1 MIRIDWIKQKGWAF
15 LLSIL
20 LPMGIMC
27 FVYFLLGIY
36 PGSDK
41 TILASDALSQ
51 TSNFFASLNNVLHGK
66 QSFFYS
72 WYGSLGLNYWS
83 FMAYY
88 LNGIFSPLIYFFDNS
103 QVPDALYLIIILKF
117 GAIGGAF
124 WIMSDQTFKIAQW
137 GKVMLSVS
145 YALSGFAVAYSPQQ
159 MWLDGLIYLPLVILG
174 IHRLMDSR
182 KPALLFSSYLLLFL
196 SNFYMAFMIGVFSF
210 LYVFCRFLTDPTRY
224 KNSLIPYLIT
234 SLLAGGASMVTI
246 LPTLFDLK
254 NNGESLTTLQTFFT
268 KDTGIWDIPVK
279 TMVGVYDT
287 SKFGSSPFLYFGL
300 LGLVFCLFYFIS
312 PKFPLKNK
320 LLYGSL
326 FLLLIGSVYIES
338 LNLFWHGFHSP
349 NMFLF
354 RFSFL
359 FSFLGL
365 LLAGFGLEKVTK
377 EDTNQLVNIV
387 MGMIILYIAIIF
399 FANRKRYDFLDK
411 TSIVATVLFLL
422 VYLSMWFI
430 CVKWYKNKRL
440 WWCLLL
446 IVFIGEITMNTQRMV
461 TGINQEWH
469 YPERMAYDRNYQDV
483 HQLVEATEKENDT
496 LYRLAN
502 LNSISR
508 NESFIYGYSGVSMFS
523 SIRNR
528 HSSMYL
534 DALGFRSN
542 GTNLT
547 IQYANNTLVMDA
559 LLGIKYNIAQ
569 KDPQKYG
576 FTLKETAGKHQLY
589 ENRLTLPLGILTDQG
604 IYKKDA
610 VKNQSE
616 LIQYLSNQKE
626 QLFYFSEAEMIK
638 QENVQIED
646 KGSFLFYSKTIPNKL
661 RKMTYSI
668 NVPARSQAY
677 LSLYGRGMDVDA
689 IIKVNGVEQRSG
701 LEENGQYYNLG
712 YYEKAKKIQV
722 EVSFSGEG
730 VVHLVKPT
738 AMFMDVDVF
747 EKSVQSIQKKGVA
760 FKTKGRVA
768 KADVTLEKAQVVLT
782 TIPYDR
788 GWSAYI
794 DGEKVK
800 IPTFKDAF
808 LALPVPKGTHT
819 IKLVF
824 LPEGFKIGFGLF
836 ICCLILFIFYNWWMV
851 KEARQT
857 KLIEDDQGKGV

>member
-1 MIRIDWIKQKGWAF
+1 MKRTDWIKQKGWAL
-15 LLSIL
+15 LLSML

-36 PGSDK
+36 PGSEK

-51 TSNFFASLNNVLHGK
+51 TSNFFASLNNTLHGK

-88 LNGIFSPLIYFFDNS
+88 LNGIFSPLVYFFDNS
-103 QVPDALYLIIILKF
+103 QVPDALYFIILLKF
-117 GAIGGAF
+117 GAIGSSF
-124 WIMSDQTFKIAQW
+124 WVMSEQLFKLPQW
-137 GKVMLSVS
+137 SKVILSVS
-145 YALSGFAVAYSPQQ
+145 YALSGFAIAYSPQQ

-174 IHRLMDSR
+174 IHRLMDQG
-182 KPALLFSSYLLLFL
+182 KPTVLFISYLLLFL

-210 LYVFCRFLTDPTRY
+210 LYVFCRFLTKPKAY
-224 KNSLIPYLIT
+224 KKSLIPYLIT

-254 NNGESLTTLQTFFT
+254 NNGESLTELKQFFT
-268 KDTGIWDIPVK
+268 KGTDVWDIPVK

-287 SKFGSSPFLYFGL
+287 SKYGSAPFLYFGL
-300 LGLVFCLFYFIS
+300 IGLVFCLFYFVS

-320 LLYGSL
+320 VLYGSL
-326 FLLLIGSVYIES
+326 FLLLVGSVYIEP

-365 LLAGFGLEKVTK
+365 LLAGFAWEKVTK
-377 EDTNQLVNIV
+377 EDSNHLVNIV
-387 MGMIILYIAIIF
+387 MGLILLYVAIIF
-399 FANRKRYDFLDK
+399 LANRKRYDFLDK
-411 TSIVATVLFLL
+411 TSISATVFFLL
-422 VYLSMWFI
+422 IYLSIWFI
-430 CVKWYKNKRL
+430 NVKWPKNKML
-440 WWCLLL
+440 WLMVLS
-446 IVFIGEITMNTQRMV
+446 ISFVGEITINTQRLV
-461 TGINQEWH
+461 SGINEEWH
-469 YPERMAYDRNYQDV
+469 YPERIAYDRNYYDV
-483 HQLVEATEKENDT
+483 NQLVEATRKENNT

-502 LNSISR
+502 LNSSSR
-508 NESFIYGYSGVSMFS
+508 NESFLYGYSGVSMFS

-534 DALGFRSN
+534 DELGFRSN

-559 LLGIKYNIAQ
+559 LLGIKYNISE

-576 FTLKETAGKHQLY
+576 FTLKETSGKQKLY
-589 ENRLTLPLGILTDQG
+589 ENHLTLPLGILTDQG
-604 IYKKDA
+604 IYKKNA

-616 LIQYLSNQKE
+616 LIQYLADQKE

-638 QENVQIED
+638 EENVQIED
-646 KGSFLFYSKTIPNKL
+646 KGSFLYYSKTVPNKL

-668 NVPARSQAY
+668 DVPARSQAY
-677 LSLYGRGMDVDA
+677 LSLYGRGMEVEA
-689 IIKVNGVEQRSG
+689 ITKVNGLEQRSG

-712 YYEKAKKIQV
+712 YYEKAEKIQV
-722 EVSFSGEG
+722 EVSFTGEG

-738 AMFMDVDVF
+738 AMFMNVDVF
-747 EKSVQSIQKKGVA
+747 EKSVQAIQKNGVS
-760 FKTKGRVA
+760 FETSGRVA
-768 KADVTLEKAQVVLT
+768 QADVDLDKEQVVLT
-782 TIPYDR
+782 TIPYDK

-794 DGEKVK
+794 DGKKVR

-819 IKLVF
+819 IKFVF
-824 LPEGFKIGFGLF
+824 LPQGFKIGFSLF
-836 ICCLILFIFYNWWMV
+836 IGCVTLFIFFNRWIIKDGRKKMKW
-851 KEARQT
+851 
-857 KLIEDDQGKGV
+857 L

>member
-1 MIRIDWIKQKGWAF
+1 MRRIDWIKQKGWAF
-15 LLSIL
+15 CLSIL
-20 LPMGIMC
+20 LPMGVMC

-36 PGSDK
+36 PGSEK

-66 QSFFYS
+66 QSFFYT

-103 QVPDALYLIIILKF
+103 QVPDALYMIILLKF
-117 GAIGGAF
+117 GTIGGTF
-124 WIMSDQTFKIAQW
+124 WIMSDQTFKVPQW
-137 GKVMLSVS
+137 INVMLSIS

-174 IHRLMDSR
+174 IHRLMDKS
-182 KPALLFSSYLLLFL
+182 KPAVLFSSYLLLFL

-210 LYVFCRFLTDPTRY
+210 LYVFCRFLTEPAKY
-224 KNSLIPYLIT
+224 KKSLLPYFIT
-234 SLLAGGASMVTI
+234 SLLAGGASMITI
-246 LPTLFDLK
+246 LPTLLDLK
-254 NNGESLTTLQTFFT
+254 NNGESLTELKHFFT
-268 KDTGIWDIPVK
+268 SGTDIWDIPVK

-300 LGLVFCLFYFIS
+300 IGLIFCLFYFVS

-326 FLLLIGSVYIES
+326 FLLLIASVYIEP

-365 LLAGFGLEKVTK
+365 LLAGFGLENVTK
-377 EDTNQLVNIV
+377 EDTNRLVNIV
-387 MGMIILYIAIIF
+387 MGMILLYIAIIF
-399 FANRKRYDFLDK
+399 LANRKRYDYLDK
-411 TSIVATVLFLL
+411 TAIAMTVVLLL
-422 VYLSMWFI
+422 VYLTIWIIS
-430 CVKWYKNKRL
+430 VKWYKKKMVL
-440 WWCLLL
+440 WVLLF
-446 IVFIGEITMNTQRMV
+446 IVFLGEMMMNTQQMI
-461 TGINQEWH
+461 TGINGEWR
-469 YPERMAYDRNYQDV
+469 YPERVAYDRNYQDV
-483 HQLVEATEKENDT
+483 HKLVESTRQDNDT

-502 LNSISR
+502 LNSVSR

-534 DALGFRSN
+534 DELGFRSN

-559 LLGIKYNIAQ
+559 LLGIKYNISEN
-569 KDPQKYG
+569 DPKKYG
-576 FTLKETAGKHQLY
+576 FTLKETAGKHKLY
-589 ENRLTLPLGILTDQG
+589 ENRLALPLGILTDQG
-604 IYKKDA
+604 IYKKNA
-610 VKNQSE
+610 VKNQAE

-626 QLFYFSEAEMIK
+626 PLFYFSEAEMIK
-638 QENVQIED
+638 EENVQIED
-646 KGSFLFYSKTIPNKL
+646 KGSVLFYSKTVPNKL
-661 RKMTYSI
+661 RKITYSI
-668 NVPARSQAY
+668 DVPARSQAY
-677 LSLYGRGMDVDA
+677 LSLYGRGMEVEA
-689 IIKVNGVEQRSG
+689 ITKVNGIEQRSG

-712 YYEKAKKIQV
+712 YYEKAEKIQV
-722 EVSFSGEG
+722 EVSFTGEG

-738 AMFMDVDVF
+738 AMFMNVDVF
-747 EKSVQSIQKKGVA
+747 EKSVQSIQKQGVS
-760 FKTKGRVA
+760 FETKGRIA
-768 KADVTLEKAQVVLT
+768 QADVALEKEQVVLT
-782 TIPYDR
+782 TIPYDK

-794 DGEKVK
+794 DGKKVE

-808 LALPVPKGTHT
+808 LALPVPEGKHK
-819 IKLVF
+819 IKFVF
-824 LPEGFKIGFGLF
+824 LPEGFKIGLSLF
-836 ICCLILFIFYNWWMV
+836 ISCTITFVFYNWW
-851 KEARQT
+851 
-857 KLIEDDQGKGV
+857 IGKRRI